1 MRYSLRYLLVLYLF
15 VQACQNKPNEEVAKN
30 TLATQIKEL
39 NDIKP
44 NPGNIDSLMTVWHEL
59 DRKAIEG
66 KDTVQSTDIKYNLAR
81 LYAIKKSDSAQYYV
95 EQALELI
102 EPTNG
107 NLKQKAL
114 IYNGMGN
121 IWAEKAKE
129 HQANYYYNKAA
140 AIVLSDSTVPLS
152 LDARGI
158 MLLSAAQSNRI
169 LFQFDLARKMHEAAI
184 PITDSLPEGH
194 LYKQRV
200 LVQSIQMM
208 ALDNTPADTMKAY
221 LDKLEVLHH
230 EQPMSYD
237 ISFYYECKA
246 KYFDRI
252 KQFDS
257 LYYYQEKKNQLDEER
272 FQFSTI
278 NSVSVNTMFISYV
291 NVAATLITLKQPAK
305 AWEAFI
311 KAGRIMK
318 EHEDLIDTN
327 NQILYQRN
335 LASLYQLEGNNELAF
350 TMMNGIYQL
359 QREFYQSKNNQA
371 VAEMNALYQLQ
382 AKERSIRTLNDQVA
396 INKLQLQKNKLLLTI
411 TVLTVVLLV
420 GGICF
425 LYYFFQQRKA
435 RQEKEKIL
443 LQQQLLRTQMEPHFI
458 FNTLAAVQSFV
469 RLDRKDIAIK
479 YLNRFSRLLRSSLEL
494 SREKEVPL
502 DEEIEALDNYLSLQ
516 QMRFEDAFA
525 YELNIPD
532 EQDLG
537 AIMIPPM
544 LIQPYVE
551 NAVLH
556 GVDFNERTGRVV
568 INMKLQDDVLE
579 VTITDTGKL
588 QEHKVNTHRS
598 LSGAISQERIMLLG
612 KKAKITSG
620 PTEGGLGTK
629 IVLLIPVVYA

>member
-1 MRYSLRYLLVLYLF
+1 MSYPLRYLLVVFLF
-15 VQACQNKPNEEVAKN
+15 VQSCQNKNIVEESAG
-30 TLATQIKEL
+30 LSEEIKAL
-39 NDIKP
+39 NDIPP
-44 NPGNIDSLMTVWHEL
+44 NRDNIDSLIVVWHAL
-59 DRKAIEG
+59 DNRAIEG

-81 LYAIKKSDSAQYYV
+81 LYAMKKSDSAQYYV

-102 EPTNG
+102 EPTKG
-107 NLKQKAL
+107 NLRQKAL

-121 IWAEKAKE
+121 IWSEKAKE
-129 HQANYYYNKAA
+129 HQAGYYYNKAA
-140 AIVLSDSTVPLS
+140 SIVLSDTTVPLS
-152 LDARGI
+152 LDAKGI
-158 MLLSAAQSNRI
+158 MLLSAAQSNRN
-169 LFQFDLARKMHEAAI
+169 LFQYDLARKMHEAAM
-184 PITDSLPEGH
+184 PITDSLPAGH

-200 LVQSIQMM
+200 LVQSIQLM
-208 ALDNTPADTMKAY
+208 ALDNTPVDTMKIY
-221 LDKLEVLHH
+221 LDKLDKLHH
-230 EQPMSYD
+230 ENPMSYD

-246 KYFDRI
+246 KYFDRT

-257 LYYYQEKKNQLDEER
+257 LYYYQAKKNQIDEQR
-272 FQFSTI
+272 FEFSAI

-291 NVAATLITLKQPAK
+291 NMAATAVSLKQPAQ
-305 AWEAFI
+305 AWEPFK
-311 KAGRIMK
+311 KAGQIMK
-318 EHEDLIDTN
+318 EYEDLIDTN
-327 NQILYQRN
+327 NLILYQRN
-335 LASLYQLEGNNELAF
+335 LASLYQLQGNNELAF
-350 TMMNGIYQL
+350 TLMNGVYKL
-359 QREFYQSKNNQA
+359 QRDFYQSKNNQA
-371 VAEMNALYQLQ
+371 IAEMNALYQIQ
-382 AKERSIRTLNDQVA
+382 AKERSIKELNDDIA

-411 TVLTVVLLV
+411 TILTVVLLI
-420 GGICF
+420 GGIFF
-425 LYYFFQQRKA
+425 LYYFFQQRKV

-469 RLDRKDIAIK
+469 RLDRKEIAIK

-502 DEEIEALDNYLSLQ
+502 DEEIEALENYMSLQ

-556 GVDFNERTGRVV
+556 GVDFNDHTGRIIVD
-568 INMKLQDDVLE
+568 MKLHKDILE
-579 VTITDTGKL
+579 VTITDTGKQ
-588 QEHKVNTHRS
+588 QEQRVNTHRS

-612 KKAKITSG
+612 NKAKITSG
-620 PTEGGLGTK
+620 PAEGGRGTR

>member
-1 MRYSLRYLLVLYLF
+1 MRYSLCYLLIIYLF
-15 VQACQNKPNEEVAKN
+15 GHSCQNKSDSVAFQESLTEE
-30 TLATQIKEL
+30 IKQL
-39 NDIKP
+39 SNINP
-44 NPGNIDSLMTVWHEL
+44 NPGNIDSLMVVWRGL
-59 DRKAIEG
+59 DERAIKS

-107 NLKQKAL
+107 NLRQKAL
-114 IYNGMGN
+114 VYNGMGN
-121 IWAEKAKE
+121 IWTEKTKE

-140 AIVLSDSTVPLS
+140 AIVLSDTAVRLS
-152 LDARGI
+152 LDAKGI
-158 MLLSAAQSNRI
+158 MLLSAAQSNRN
-169 LFQFDLARKMHEAAI
+169 LFQYDLARKMHKEAKK
-184 PITDSLPEGH
+184 ITDSLPDAH

-208 ALDNTPADTMKAY
+208 ALDGTPVDTMKIY
-221 LDKLEVLHH
+221 LDKLEELHH
-230 EQPMSYD
+230 AYPTSYD
-237 ISFYYECKA
+237 VSFYYECKA
-246 KYFDRI
+246 KYFERVA
-252 KQFDS
+252 QFDS
-257 LYYYQEKKNQLDEER
+257 LYYYQKKKNQIDEQR
-272 FQFSTI
+272 FEFSSI

-291 NVAATLITLKQPAK
+291 NMAATLISLKEPTK

-318 EHEDLIDTN
+318 AHEDLIDTN
-327 NQILYQRN
+327 NLILYQRN
-335 LASLYQLEGNNELAF
+335 LASLYRLQGNNKMAF
-350 TMMNGIYQL
+350 DLMNGVYQL

-382 AKERSIRTLNDQVA
+382 AKERSIRTLNDHIA

-411 TVLTVVLLV
+411 TILTVVLLV

-425 LYYFFQQRKA
+425 LYYFFQQRKV

-469 RLDRKDIAIK
+469 RLDRKEIAIK

-494 SREKEVPL
+494 SREQEVPL
-502 DEEIEALDNYLSLQ
+502 DEEIEALDNYLNLQ
-516 QMRFEDAFA
+516 QMRFEEAFA
-525 YELNIPD
+525 YEINSPQ

-537 AIMIPPM
+537 AVMIPPM

-556 GVDFNERTGRVV
+556 GIDFNDKTGKITVDMV
-568 INMKLQDDVLE
+568 LNDDVLE
-579 VTITDTGKL
+579 VTITDTGKI

-620 PTEGGLGTK
+620 PAEGRGTK
-629 IVLLIPVVYA
+629 IVLFIPVIYT

>member
-1 MRYSLRYLLVLYLF
+1 MRHSLRCLLALCLF
-15 VQACQNKPNEEVAKN
+15 MQACQNKQTEDINSDSLTQQISQLNE
-30 TLATQIKEL
+30 
-39 NDIKP
+39 IKP
-44 NPGNIDSLMTVWHEL
+44 NPGNIDSLMDIWKSL
-59 DRKAIEG
+59 DKKAIKG

-129 HQANYYYNKAA
+129 HQASYYYNKAA

-158 MLLSAAQSNRI
+158 MLLSAAQSNRT
-169 LFQFDLARKMHEAAI
+169 LFQFDLARKMHEAAF
-184 PITDSLPEGH
+184 PITDSLPPGH

-200 LVQSIQMM
+200 LVQSLQMM
-208 ALDNTPADTMKAY
+208 AMDNTPADTMKIY
-221 LDKLEVLHH
+221 LDRLEALHH
-230 EQPMSYD
+230 DYPTSYD

-252 KQFDS
+252 KQYDS
-257 LYYYQEKKNQLDEER
+257 LYYYQEKKNQLDEQR
-272 FQFSTI
+272 FEFSTI
-278 NSVSVNTMFISYV
+278 NSISVNTIFISYV
-291 NVAATLITLKQPAK
+291 NMAATLITLKQPTK

-318 EHEDLIDTN
+318 EYEDLIDTN
-327 NQILYQRN
+327 NLILYQRN
-335 LASLYQLEGNNELAF
+335 LASLYQLQGNNELAY
-350 TMMNGIYQL
+350 TMMNGVYQL

-382 AKERSIRTLNDQVA
+382 AKERSIRTLNDHIA

-411 TVLTVVLLV
+411 TILTVVLLI

-425 LYYFFQQRKA
+425 LYYFFQQRKV
-435 RQEKEKIL
+435 RQEKEKTL

-469 RLDRKDIAIK
+469 RLDKKEIAIK

-494 SREKEVPL
+494 SRESEVPL
-502 DEEIEALDNYLSLQ
+502 DEELEALDNYLSLQ
-516 QMRFEDAFA
+516 QMRFEDAFS
-525 YELNIPD
+525 YEINSPE

-551 NAVLH
+551 NSVLH
-556 GVDFNERTGRVV
+556 GVDFNDRTGRITVDMTLLDDD
-568 INMKLQDDVLE
+568 ILQ
-579 VTITDTGKL
+579 VTITDTGKV
-588 QEHKVNTHRS
+588 QEQKVNTHRS
-598 LSGAISQERIMLLG
+598 LSGAISQERILLLG

-620 PTEGGLGTK
+620 PAEGQGTK
-629 IVLLIPVVYA
+629 IVLHIPVTYG

>member
-1 MRYSLRYLLVLYLF
+1 MRHSLPYLIVLCF
-15 VQACQNKPNEEVAKN
+15 FFQGCQNKPNEEVAKS

-39 NDIKP
+39 NDIQP
-44 NPGNIDSLMTVWHEL
+44 NRDNMDSLMAVWHAL
-59 DRKAIEG
+59 DDRAVKG

-81 LYAIKKSDSAQYYV
+81 LYAMKKSDSSQYYV

-102 EPTNG
+102 EPTSG

-129 HQANYYYNKAA
+129 HQAGYYYNKAA
-140 AIVLSDSTVPLS
+140 SIVLSDTAVPLS
-152 LDARGI
+152 LDAKGI
-158 MLLSAAQSNRI
+158 MLLSAAQSNRN
-169 LFQFDLARKMHEAAI
+169 LFQYDLARKMHEAAM
-184 PITDSLPEGH
+184 PITDSLPAGH

-200 LVQSIQMM
+200 LVQSIQLM
-208 ALDNTPADTMKAY
+208 ALDNTPADTMKIY
-221 LDKLEVLHH
+221 LDKLDKLHH
-230 EQPMSYD
+230 ENQMSYD

-257 LYYYQEKKNQLDEER
+257 LYYYQAKKNQIDEQR
-272 FQFSTI
+272 FEFSAI
-278 NSVSVNTMFISYV
+278 NSASVNTMFISYV
-291 NVAATLITLKQPAK
+291 NMAATAVSLKQPAQ
-305 AWEAFI
+305 AWEAFK
-311 KAGRIMK
+311 KAGQIMK
-318 EHEDLIDTN
+318 EYEDLIDTN
-327 NQILYQRN
+327 NLILYQRN
-335 LASLYQLEGNNELAF
+335 LASLYQLQGNSELAF
-350 TMMNGIYQL
+350 TLMNGVYKL
-359 QREFYQSKNNQA
+359 QRDFYQSKNNQA
-371 VAEMNALYQLQ
+371 IAEMNALYQIQ
-382 AKERSIRTLNDQVA
+382 AKERSIRALNDDIA

-411 TVLTVVLLV
+411 TILTVVLLI
-420 GGICF
+420 GGMFF
-425 LYYFFQQRKA
+425 LYYFFQQRKV

-469 RLDRKDIAIK
+469 RLDRKEIAIK

-502 DEEIEALDNYLSLQ
+502 DEEIEALENYMSLQ
-516 QMRFEDAFA
+516 QMRFEDAFV

-556 GVDFNERTGRVV
+556 GVDFNDRTGRIV
-568 INMKLQDDVLE
+568 IDMEIHKDVLE
-579 VTITDTGKL
+579 VTITDTGKQ
-588 QEHKVNTHRS
+588 QEHKVNAHRS

-612 KKAKITSG
+612 KKAKVTSG
-620 PTEGGLGTK
+620 TTEGGRGTK

>member
-230 EQPMSYD
+230 EHPMSYD